1 MSAQAR
7 LCESC
12 QQVQPANK
20 FLPSSLSPT
29 GYLTKCLDCIRKTAE
44 QHRIE
49 RAKNKDATEQRSH
62 MERGVSMPA
71 SNAVDLASI
80 RPAGQ
85 RLPRELFEAAE
96 RFVFGFR
103 DGHTKA
109 IAREMEPKLYGLLEW
124 SGSPSS
130 QCLKRK
136 TIMHRRR

>member
-1 MSAQAR
+1 MVAQPR
-7 LCESC
+7 LCEPC

-20 FLPSSLSPT
+20 FLPSSLSTT

-71 SNAVDLASI
+71 SKAVDLVSI
-80 RPAGQ
+80 RPVGQ
-85 RLPRELFEAAE
+85 RLPQELFEAAK

-103 DGHTKA
+103 DGHPEA
-109 IAREMEPKLYGLLEW
+109 IAGEMEPELYGLLEW
-124 SGSPSS
+124 LAQQS
-130 QCLKRK
+130 CLKRK
-136 TIMHRRR
+136 TIMHQRR